1 MPVRA
6 HPSSMAPRAAPARAA
21 AAVPPFGVSSAGPAP
36 AGATAPPRAVG
47 GAPRGS
53 ARPGHPAATGHSPN
67 TGRPAGTGHPA
78 DDANDRA
85 GSSGKRAGNAG
96 ARAGNGSD
104 KARDAGGKPG
114 KGSGTKSAKA
124 GGRRRKDPLWAKLVA
139 IAGAVLMVTSGAAIV
154 GSKALISGATSS
166 IEQTNLLGD
175 AEKTAE
181 EGGTSL
187 DGPIDMLL
195 LGVDARARWDVNDTR
210 ADTIIILHIPASHD
224 QAYLISI
231 PRDTEVH
238 VPPFK
243 KNGYPGGVTKATEAF
258 FHGAQNGGGWAGGAQ
273 LMAQTIK
280 KLTGISFDGAAIID
294 FNGFKGV
301 IDALGSIRM
310 CVKQEV
316 ASKHMSYVDGKPMWN
331 ADAKKTGKP
340 RTPVVHK
347 KGCREMKGWEALD
360 YSRQRYG
367 LRNGDYDRQQNQQQ
381 LIKAM
386 ARKAMADG
394 VMTNPLKLKALLQAA
409 GKAFILDTGGTPLAD
424 FIFTMRGVT
433 ANDLVLL
440 RTNDGTFNGNGEGR
454 EVLKPISQEMFAA
467 VKQDRLAE
475 FILNNPSVVNSS
487 K

>member
-6 HPSSMAPRAAPARAA
+6 RPSTMVPGAAPARAA
-21 AAVPPFGVSSAGPAP
+21 AAVPPAAVPGAGPT
-36 AGATAPPRAVG
+36 TARA
-47 GAPRGS
+47 
-53 ARPGHPAATGHSPN
+53 AAIP
-67 TGRPAGTGHPA
+67 RPAGSGGG
-78 DDANDRA
+78 RA
-85 GSSGKRAGNAG
+85 GGTYGG
-96 ARAGNGSD
+96 DGS
-104 KARDAGGKPG
+104 RPG
-114 KGSGTKSAKA
+114 KGNTRPGKGGTGPKAAKA
-124 GGRRRKDPLWAKLVA
+124 GGKRRKDPLWAKLVT
-139 IAGAVLMVTSGAAIV
+139 IAGAVLMVTSGGAIV
-154 GSKALISGATSS
+154 GSKALFEGATST
-166 IEQTNLLGD
+166 IEQTNLLGE
-175 AEKTAE
+175 AEKTAA
-181 EGGTSL
+181 EGGNSL
-187 DGPIDMLL
+187 EGPIDMLL

-231 PRDTEVH
+231 PRDTEVQ

-243 KNGYPGGVTKATEAF
+243 KNGYPGGVAKATEAF

-273 LMAQTIK
+273 LMAMTIK

-301 IDALGSIRM
+301 IDALGSVRM

-316 ASKHMSYVDGKPMWN
+316 TSKHMSYVDGKPMWN

-386 ARKAMADG
+386 ARKAMEQG
-394 VMTNPLKLKALLQAA
+394 VMTNPLKLNALLKAA
-409 GKAFILDTGGTPLAD
+409 GKAFVLDTGGTPLAD

-440 RTNDGTFNGNGEGR
+440 RTNDGTFNGNERGR
-454 EVLKPISQEMFAA
+454 EVLKPISREMFAA
-467 VKQDRLAE
+467 VKEDRLAE
-475 FILNNPSVVNSS
+475 FILDNPSVVSSS